1 MTTTEQLQM
10 PVARTC
16 PFAPP
21 EQYTKMRED
30 QAVTRVDIPDD
41 KHAWVVTRHEDARL
55 VLNDR
60 RFSSDRFNPGFPFL
74 TAGGNAFRRNEQRS
88 MIGMDAPE
96 HGPAR
101 KSVLG
106 EFTVKRINALRPRIQ
121 QIVDGLIDDVLA
133 TGGEVDLVEKLSLPV
148 PSLVICELLGVPYE
162 DHDFFQEHT
171 SKALRRTA
179 SFAERR
185 DAIERVRDYL
195 SDLITAKEA
204 DPGDDLLGRQIVKL
218 RGEGTYEH
226 EALASMALLL
236 LIAGHETTA
245 NMISLGTVALLE
257 NPDQLA
263 KIKADP
269 GRTLDAIEEMLR
281 YFTIVDT
288 ATSRVAV
295 EDVEI
300 GGTTI
305 PAGDGVIVLGYT
317 ANWDPAVFESPE
329 RLDLERGARHHV
341 AFGFGPHQCLGQN
354 LARAELQIVF
364 DTLFRRVPGL
374 KLAKPVDDLDFKV
387 DASIYG
393 LYQLPVTW

>member
-1 MTTTEQLQM
+1 MTTAEKPVL

-21 EQYTKMRED
+21 EEYTRMRED
-30 QAVTRVDIPDD
+30 QALTQVSIPDG
-41 KHAWVVTRHEDARL
+41 KHAWVVTRHEDARR

-60 RFSSDRFNPGFPFL
+60 RFSSNRFHPGYPFL
-74 TAGGNAFRRNEQRS
+74 VEGGNPFRGSQARP
-88 MIGMDAPE
+88 MISMDAAE
-96 HGPAR
+96 HSAAR

-106 EFTVKRINALRPRIQ
+106 EFTVKRVDALRPRIQ
-121 QIVDGLIDDVLA
+121 EIVDGLIDDMLSI
-133 TGGEVDLVEKLSLPV
+133 GGEVDLVDMLSLPV

-162 DHDFFQEHT
+162 DHDFFQGNTRKFASRDNVEEERH
-171 SKALRRTA
+171 AAVGRLR
-179 SFAERR
+179 S
-185 DAIERVRDYL
+185 YL
-195 SDLITAKEA
+195 SDLVTAKEA

-218 RGEGTYEH
+218 RAEGTYEH
-226 EALASMALLL
+226 EALVSLAFSLLV
-236 LIAGHETTA
+236 AGHETTA

-263 KIKADP
+263 KIQADP
-269 GRTLDAIEEMLR
+269 GRTLPAIEELLR
-281 YFTIVDT
+281 YFTIVDAVT
-288 ATSRVAV
+288 ARVAT

-300 GGTTI
+300 SGTTI
-305 PAGDGVIVLGYT
+305 RAGDGVVVLGYP
-317 ANWDPAVFESPE
+317 ANWDPDVFASPE

-364 DTLFRRVPGL
+364 DTLFRRIPTL
-374 KLAKPVDDLDFKV
+374 KLAKPVDDLAFK
-387 DASIYG
+387 DEAAIYG